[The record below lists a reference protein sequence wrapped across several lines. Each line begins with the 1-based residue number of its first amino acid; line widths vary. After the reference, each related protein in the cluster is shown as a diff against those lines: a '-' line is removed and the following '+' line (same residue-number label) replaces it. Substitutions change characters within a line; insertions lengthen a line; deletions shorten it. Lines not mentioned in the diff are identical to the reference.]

1 MKRKQPE
8 DKILN
13 CKCLLRSSAKMPLLS
28 FSTGVTVSS
37 VAPFQAWVIS
47 AIFRLVLFLPSHP
60 PQASGKT
67 YTAPSSPNSEVEV
80 VSLASFL
87 RYFHFCETL
96 CNKTARFYTF
106 LSLFPGSVHGWLKLT
121 RSLPSLLWVVPSR
134 GSSAPG
140 LTCLCPSGLYSPLT
154 PAPEDHSAKH
164 H

>member
-87 RYFHFCETL
+87 RYFHFVRL
-96 CNKTARFYTF
+96 FVIKQHISIKKKKGSAHLVYTK
-106 LSLFPGSVHGWLKLT
+106 S
-121 RSLPSLLWVVPSR
+121 
-134 GSSAPG
+134 
-140 LTCLCPSGLYSPLT
+140 
-154 PAPEDHSAKH
+154 
-164 H
+164 